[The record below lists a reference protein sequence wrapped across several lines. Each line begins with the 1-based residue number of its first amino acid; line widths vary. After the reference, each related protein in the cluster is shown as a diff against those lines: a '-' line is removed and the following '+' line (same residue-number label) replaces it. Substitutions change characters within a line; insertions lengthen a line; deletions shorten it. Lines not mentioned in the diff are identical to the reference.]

1 MPPAPAAAA
10 VLRTTIAAS
19 IVAVMGV
26 VFTISFAVIIYGGP
40 GAPGLDRGIGLSLV
54 GAAAMALVGAFRLD
68 YRGTVVQ
75 PQDVTALILSLGVAG
90 LAAGWR
96 GSPDALLATILALVA
111 LTTGLT
117 GLAAWLCGRFRLG
130 FLVRFIPY
138 PLIGGF
144 LAASG
149 YLIVM
154 GAIGM
159 TLHARVDIWSLGQ
172 LLDPAKLPLW
182 LPWIA
187 AGGALTLVTRRWQ
200 GEMVLP
206 ACVLALLA
214 GFYLWLWASGG
225 SIASAR
231 AEGLLLGPFAESFLA
246 GVDPASLGGIAWRE
260 IAEELPIM
268 LAAAGMAIIGT
279 LLNASALEIATG
291 RDIDPDR
298 ELRGIGAAN
307 LAAAPFAGMIGYQIV
322 SETLFAR
329 ALGVRGALPGI
340 VVAALALA
348 TFFLGAGL
356 LSLLP
361 LGAFAAVLSFLGF
374 DLLDNWLRVG
384 RRRLPARDFAIM
396 LLILA
401 TAATVGFLPAL
412 AVGLL
417 AAVVLFVVAYSGV
430 DVVRLETSA
439 AHLRSRVERPD
450 REVALLAERGREAA
464 VCRLS
469 GYLFFGTASRLLADL
484 GPAGAA
490 PRFRI
495 LDFRRVTG
503 VDASAAFVLAK
514 LQRQSE
520 DRGTRLILADLSP
533 RLLADLARAG
543 LAPEGGG
550 DGDSGPLLLPSLD
563 AALRHVEDA
572 LLADPPLR
580 TDGAGGLLEA
590 LQRLHP
596 GFEPTRHF
604 PVASAAAGEEVL
616 TQGAAADGMILL
628 LDGRLR
634 AELAQPDGKPVPV
647 ATILPG
653 TLVGEIGHYA
663 GVPRTARVV
672 AETACRLLRL
682 DAAGLAA
689 LAAAEPQVAADLH
702 RLAAATLAHRLM
714 RTTALLRDAD
724 V

>member
-1 MPPAPAAAA
+1 MPPAPSAATL
-10 VLRTTIAAS
+10 VRTTISAS

-40 GAPGLDRGIGLSLV
+40 GAAGLDRGIGLSLV

-96 GSPDALLATILALVA
+96 GSPDALLATVLALVA

-117 GLAAWLCGRFRLG
+117 GLAAWACGRFRLG

-159 TLHARVDIWSLGQ
+159 TLHASVDVWSLGQ
-172 LLDPAKLPLW
+172 LLDPTKLPLW

-187 AGGALTLVTRRWQ
+187 AGGALTIVTRRWQ

-206 ACVLALLA
+206 ACILALLA

-231 AEGLLLGPFAESFLA
+231 ADGLLLGPFAVSFLA

-260 IAEELPIM
+260 IAEQLPIM

-340 VVAALALA
+340 VVAGLALA

-361 LGAFAAVLSFLGF
+361 LGAFAAVLAFLGF

-430 DVVRLETSA
+430 DVVRLSTSA

-464 VCRLS
+464 VYRLS

-490 PRFRI
+490 PRYRI

-514 LQRQSE
+514 LQRQSA

-543 LAPEGGG
+543 LAADGPG
-550 DGDSGPLLLPSLD
+550 DGGGPLLLPSLD

-572 LLADPPLR
+572 LLAEPPLPA
-580 TDGAGGLLEA
+580 DGAGGLIEA

-596 GFEPTRHF
+596 GFDPTRHF
-604 PVASAAAGEEVL
+604 PPASATAGEEVL

-634 AELAQPDGKPVPV
+634 AELAVPGGKPVPV

-682 DAAGLAA
+682 DGAGLAA
-689 LAAAEPQVAADLH
+689 LAAAEPRVAADLH